1 MERKEIED
9 DKVFEMTSLIPQRPP
24 FMMVDKILSCDDTD
38 AVTEFLVRQDNIL
51 LDDNKLSSA
60 GIVENMAQS
69 CAARMGCVNLL
80 HNKPIK
86 LGFIGEIKNLKIY
99 RQPLLDD
106 RLTTEVHI
114 LMEVFDMT
122 LASVCTKVNGEVIAE
137 ARMKLASSNIEA
149 EG

>member
-1 MERKEIED
+1 MELD
-9 DKVFEMTSLIPQRPP
+9 QFEMTSLIPQRPP

-38 AVTEFLVRQDNIL
+38 AVTEFFVRQANIL

-60 GIVENMAQS
+60 GIVEHMAQS

-80 HNKPIK
+80 HNRPIK

-99 RQPLLDD
+99 RQPMLNDHLI
-106 RLTTEVHI
+106 TEVHI
-114 LMEVFDMT
+114 LMDVFDMT

-137 ARMKLASSNIEA
+137 ARMKLASTDIEA

>member
-1 MERKEIED
+1 
-9 DKVFEMTSLIPQRPP
+9 MTSLIPQRPP

-51 LDDNKLSSA
+51 LDGNQLSSA

-80 HNKPIK
+80 HNRPIK
-86 LGFIGEIKNLKIY
+86 LGFIGEIKNLKIN
-99 RQPLLDD
+99 RQPMLNDHLI
-106 RLTTEVHI
+106 TEVHI
-114 LMEVFDMT
+114 LMDVFDMT
-122 LASVCTKVNGEVIAE
+122 LASVYTKVNGEVIAE
-137 ARMKLASSNIEA
+137 ARMKLASTDIEA

>member
-1 MERKEIED
+1 MELD
-9 DKVFEMTSLIPQRPP
+9 QFEMTSLIPQRPP

-38 AVTEFLVRQDNIL
+38 AVTEFFVRQDNIL
-51 LDDNKLSSA
+51 LDGNQLSSA

-80 HNKPIK
+80 HNRPIK
-86 LGFIGEIKNLKIY
+86 LGFIGEIKNLKIN
-99 RQPLLDD
+99 RQPMLNDHLI
-106 RLTTEVHI
+106 TEVHI
-114 LMEVFDMT
+114 LMDVFDMT

-137 ARMKLASSNIEA
+137 ARMKLASTDIEA

>member
-1 MERKEIED
+1 MELEQL
-9 DKVFEMTSLIPQRPP
+9 EMTSLIPQRPP

-38 AVTEFLVRQDNIL
+38 AVTEFFVRQDNIL

-80 HNKPIK
+80 HNRPIK

-99 RQPLLDD
+99 RQPMLNDHLI
-106 RLTTEVHI
+106 TEVHI
-114 LMEVFDMT
+114 LMDVFDMT

-137 ARMKLASSNIEA
+137 ARMKLASTAIEA

>member
-1 MERKEIED
+1 MELD
-9 DKVFEMTSLIPQRPP
+9 QFEMTSLIPQRPP

-38 AVTEFLVRQDNIL
+38 AVTEFFVRQDNIL

-80 HNKPIK
+80 HNRPIK
-86 LGFIGEIKNLKIY
+86 LGFIGEIKNLKIN
-99 RQPLLDD
+99 RQPMLNDHLI
-106 RLTTEVHI
+106 TEVHI
-114 LMEVFDMT
+114 LMDVFDMT
-122 LASVCTKVNGEVIAE
+122 LASVYTKVNGEVIAE
-137 ARMKLASSNIEA
+137 ARMKLASTDIEA